1 MIPGMS
7 NSDIYDVIL
16 TVIVVVLIVA
26 VAILAERVRQFNIEL
41 LRLRSRTEGAKNSS
55 VPVSRAPHR
64 PPGVDA
70 HARTTRR
77 DTDDLPHTGRMSQG
91 VKRVK
96 SNARK
101 TDDDR
106 LLPSPGS
113 PAAQEW
119 GSQGSPSS

>member
-1 MIPGMS
+1 MS
-7 NSDIYDVIL
+7 NAGIYDVIL
-16 TVIVVVLIVA
+16 TVLLVLLMIWVA
-26 VAILAERVRQFNIEL
+26 VLSERLRQFNIEI
-41 LRLRSRTEGAKNSS
+41 LRLRSKVEGAKNNSI
-55 VPVSRAPHR
+55 PISRAPHR

-91 VKRVK
+91 VKRAK
-96 SNARK
+96 TNARK

-106 LLPSPGS
+106 LLPSTGS

-119 GSQGSPSS
+119 GTEGPPAS